1 MPDMRFAPPPT
12 VRVAEHPGGMNQVLA
27 RSFNERLIMSLLL
40 QHDGMTRLQLGQ
52 ESGLSAQTISVI
64 VRALERDNLVSKGAA
79 VRGRIGPPTTPIS
92 LNPNGAYSIGLHVD
106 RHAIEATIVDFVGA
120 SVAQTQ
126 CNLTTFD
133 VQTVRDALTGTV
145 DTLLGELTGEQK
157 SLVAGIG
164 LAFPQRFDAEE
175 EQEQAVLAYDF
186 EKDLRAHSGLEVV
199 IQDDVTA
206 AASAETLYGQAKR
219 MDDLLFCYASK
230 DLVPRL
236 ILGGRIYT
244 GSNPQISICDSQ
256 TWHQTAR
263 SLESDAAQDD
273 LGVQRWIQQVVA
285 KAADLVQDL
294 GTFATVPEMILSA
307 PVPTDVMD
315 ELVTRI
321 RTEIPTGLSVT
332 GSRFGPNALAIG
344 AAIMPI
350 QTRFTA
356 NTL

>member
-1 MPDMRFAPPPT
+1 
-12 VRVAEHPGGMNQVLA
+12 
-27 RSFNERLIMSLLL
+27 MSLLL

-64 VRALERDNLVSKGAA
+64 VRALERDNLVSKGEA

-92 LNPNGAYSIGLHVD
+92 LNPDGAFSIGIHVD
-106 RHAIEATIVDFVGA
+106 RHAIEATIINFVGA
-120 SVAQTQ
+120 PVAQMRSA
-126 CNLTTFD
+126 LTTFD
-133 VQTVRDALTGTV
+133 VQNVRDALIGMV
-145 DTLLGELTGEQK
+145 DKLLGTLRGAQK
-157 SLVAGIG
+157 TLVAGIG
-164 LAFPQRFDAEE
+164 LTFPKRFEVEE
-175 EQEQAVLAYDF
+175 EQAVLAYDF
-186 EKDLRAHSGLEVV
+186 EQDLRAHSGLEVV

-230 DLVPRL
+230 DLKPRL

-244 GSNPQISICDSQ
+244 GSSPQIPICDSQ
-256 TWHQTAR
+256 TWHQTTR
-263 SLESDAAQDD
+263 NFESFATQDD
-273 LGVQRWIQQVVA
+273 PGVQRWIQQVTSKV
-285 KAADLVQDL
+285 ADLVQDL
-294 GTFATVPEMILSA
+294 GTFASVPEMILSA
-307 PVPTDVMD
+307 PVPKTVID
-315 ELVTRI
+315 ELVSRI
-321 RTEIPTGLSVT
+321 RSKVSMDLSVT

>member
-12 VRVAEHPGGMNQVLA
+12 VRVADHPGGMNQVLA

-64 VRALERDNLVSKGAA
+64 ARALERDNLVSKGEA

-92 LNPNGAYSIGLHVD
+92 LNPDGAYSIGLHVD
-106 RHAIEATIVDFVGA
+106 RHAIEATIVNFVGA
-120 SVAQTQ
+120 PVTQ
-126 CNLTTFD
+126 RRTALTTFD
-133 VQTVRDALTGTV
+133 VQNVRDALTGMV
-145 DTLLGELTGEQK
+145 DSLLGELTGEQK
-157 SLVAGIG
+157 PLVAGIG
-164 LAFPQRFDAEE
+164 LTFPQRFEAEE
-175 EQEQAVLAYDF
+175 EQVQAVLAHDF
-186 EKDLRAHSGLEVV
+186 EQDLRAHSGLEVV

-219 MDDLLFCYASK
+219 MDDLLFCYASR
-230 DLVPRL
+230 DLKPRL
-236 ILGGRIYT
+236 ILGGRIYS
-244 GSNPQISICDSQ
+244 GSNPQVPICDCQ
-256 TWHQTAR
+256 TWHLTAR
-263 SLESDAAQDD
+263 NLESAATGDD
-273 LGVQRWIQQVVA
+273 LHVQRWIEHVVS
-285 KAADLVQDL
+285 KAAALVQDL
-294 GTFATVPEMILSA
+294 ATFASVPAMILSA
-307 PVPTDVMD
+307 PAPMAVID
-315 ELVTRI
+315 ELVLRI
-321 RTEIPTGLSVT
+321 RSEISTDLSVT

>member
-1 MPDMRFAPPPT
+1 
-12 VRVAEHPGGMNQVLA
+12 MNQVLA

-64 VRALERDNLVSKGAA
+64 VRALERDNLVSKGEA

-92 LNPNGAYSIGLHVD
+92 LNPNGAFSIGLHVD
-106 RHAIEATIVDFVGA
+106 RQGIDATIINFVG
-120 SVAQTQ
+120 SPVTQ
-126 CNLTTFD
+126 KRSALATFD
-133 VQTVRDALTGTV
+133 IQNVRDALIGMV
-145 DTLLGELTGEQK
+145 DQLIGELTAAQK
-157 SLVAGIG
+157 PLVAGIG
-164 LAFPQRFDAEE
+164 LTFPQRFEAEA

-186 EKDLRAHSGLEVV
+186 EQDLRAHSGLEVV
-199 IQDDVTA
+199 IQDNVTA

-244 GSNPQISICDSQ
+244 GSNPQISICDCK
-256 TWHQTAR
+256 TWNLTAEN
-263 SLESDAAQDD
+263 LETALTGND
-273 LGVQRWIQQVVA
+273 LGVQRWIKQVVS
-285 KAADLVQDL
+285 KTADLVQDL
-294 GTFATVPEMILSA
+294 ATFASVPEMILSA
-307 PVPTDVMD
+307 PVPTAVMD

-321 RTEIPTGLSVT
+321 RTEVSTGLSVT

>member
-64 VRALERDNLVSKGAA
+64 VRALERDNLVSKGEA

-92 LNPNGAYSIGLHVD
+92 LNPNGAFSIGLHVD
-106 RHAIEATIVDFVGA
+106 RHAIEATIVNFVG
-120 SVAQTQ
+120 SPVTQ
-126 CNLTTFD
+126 RRSTLTTFD
-133 VQTVRDALTGTV
+133 IENVRDALIDMV
-145 DTLLGELTGEQK
+145 DGLLGELTAAQK
-157 SLVAGIG
+157 PLVAGIG
-164 LAFPQRFDAEE
+164 LTFPQRFEAEE

-186 EKDLRAHSGLEVV
+186 EQDLRAHAGLEVV

-219 MDDLLFCYASK
+219 MDDLLFCFASK

-244 GSNPQISICDSQ
+244 GSNPQISICDNQ
-256 TWHQTAR
+256 AWNLTAKN
-263 SLESDAAQDD
+263 LESVATWDD
-273 LGVQRWIQQVVA
+273 LRVQRWIGHVVS
-285 KAADLVQDL
+285 KTTDLVQDL
-294 GTFATVPEMILSA
+294 ATFASVPAMILSA
-307 PVPTDVMD
+307 PAPMAVID
-315 ELVTRI
+315 ELVLRI
-321 RTEIPTGLSVT
+321 RSENSTDLSVT

>member
-64 VRALERDNLVSKGAA
+64 VRALERDNLVSKGEA

-92 LNPNGAYSIGLHVD
+92 LNPNGAFSIGLHVD
-106 RHAIEATIVDFVGA
+106 RQGIDATIINFVG
-120 SVAQTQ
+120 SPVTQ
-126 CNLTTFD
+126 KRSALATFD
-133 VQTVRDALTGTV
+133 IQNVRDALIGMV
-145 DTLLGELTGEQK
+145 DQLIGELTAAQK
-157 SLVAGIG
+157 PLVAGIG
-164 LAFPQRFDAEE
+164 LTFPQRFEAEA

-186 EKDLRAHSGLEVV
+186 EQDLRAHSGLEVV
-199 IQDDVTA
+199 IQDNVTA

-244 GSNPQISICDSQ
+244 GSNPQISICDCK
-256 TWHQTAR
+256 TWNLTAEN
-263 SLESDAAQDD
+263 LETALTGND
-273 LGVQRWIQQVVA
+273 LGVQRWIKQVVS
-285 KAADLVQDL
+285 KTADLVQDL
-294 GTFATVPEMILSA
+294 ATFASVPEMILSA
-307 PVPTDVMD
+307 PVPTAVMD

-321 RTEIPTGLSVT
+321 RTEVSTGLSVT